1 MRGSEVMKKRKPL
14 ERERERGIGLI
25 RDWAEVR
32 HIKRGNLRE
41 CECYLCVCVCVRES
55 VCVCIC

>member
-41 CECYLCVCVCVRES
+41 CECYLF